1 LTEIIAVDPGKMTG
15 LAAFRMTADA
25 LTLLASAECPEDDVI
40 QTFRAWYTATKPVV
54 VIERFVINART
65 VSNSQAPFSLEV
77 IGAVKQV
84 LRDNRTSVDTIVWQ
98 SPGDAKK
105 MAPNDRL
112 RRLGT
117 WHVGGAGHANDA
129 IRHGVLYAIRH
140 GFKSRL
146 LLPPE

>member
-1 LTEIIAVDPGKMTG
+1 MTG
-15 LAAFRMTADA
+15 LAILRLDGDEMSLVT
-25 LTLLASAECPEDDVI
+25 SAEIAWPDCVDACLAVI
-40 QTFRAWYTATKPVV
+40 GNKQCDAVV
-54 VIERFVINART
+54 AERFIINART
-65 VSNSQAPFSLEV
+65 VANSQAPWSLMALGCLTWMVERY
-77 IGAVKQV
+77 GYDLV
-84 LRDNRTSVDTIVWQ
+84 LQ